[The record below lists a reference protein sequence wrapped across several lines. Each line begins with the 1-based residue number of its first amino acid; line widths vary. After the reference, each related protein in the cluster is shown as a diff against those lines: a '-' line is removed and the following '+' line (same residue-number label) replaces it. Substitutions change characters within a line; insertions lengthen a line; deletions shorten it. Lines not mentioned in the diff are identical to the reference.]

1 MKIQN
6 NLTFENIKIKLKILN
21 IFMFLTVLLQN
32 MIKVNLK

>member
-32 MIKVNLK
+32 MIKANLK